1 MVRDID
7 GINGPRSNATQA
19 GNSKKGKAIDAAN
32 SSATS
37 ASAAQDAD
45 DSKDTVEISDRA
57 RVLKSLEVKI
67 ASIPDVNIDRVA
79 EIKAAIESGEYN
91 IDAGSIAS
99 KIILSEG
106 EVD

>member
-7 GINGPRSNATQA
+7 GINGPQTNATQT
-19 GNSKKGKAIDAAN
+19 GNSKKGKAVDAD
-32 SSATS
+32 SSTTS
-37 ASAAQDAD
+37 ANAAQDAD
-45 DSKDTVEISDRA
+45 GSKDTVEISDQA